1 MKPLVR
7 LHRVHT
13 FNKIGKLDTFYQKIF
28 LHIVQ
33 HRHTKEID
41 EQHKKE
47 MGQTLPQS
55 FCQMSLVGIVFTM
68 KNS

>member
-28 LHIVQ
+28 LHIVE
-33 HRHTKEID
+33 HHHSKENMNRAR
-41 EQHKKE
+41 KKLE
-47 MGQTLPQS
+47 HMPAYEYINIINIRWS
-55 FCQMSLVGIVFTM
+55 
-68 KNS
+68 